1 MKKTM
6 TLRLGDD
13 QAAELE
19 LLARVYEKSQ
29 TDVIKDALRLYV
41 DRRRADREFM
51 ERLRERHEQESE
63 LYERLAEGA

>member
-6 TLRLGDD
+6 TLRLGDN

-29 TDVIKDALRLYV
+29 TDVIKEALEEYV
-41 DRRRADREFM
+41 ERRRGDREFM
-51 ERLRERHEQESE
+51 VRIRARHEQESE